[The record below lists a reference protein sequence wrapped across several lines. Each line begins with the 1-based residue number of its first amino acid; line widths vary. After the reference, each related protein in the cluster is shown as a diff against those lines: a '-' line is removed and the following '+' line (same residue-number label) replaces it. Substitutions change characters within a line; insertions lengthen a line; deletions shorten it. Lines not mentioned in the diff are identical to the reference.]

1 MPHVIVKVWPGKT
14 DAQKQALAEAIVN
27 NVTDILGYGDAAVSV
42 AFEEVSAD
50 DWTEK
55 VVEPDILAK
64 WDTLAKTPGY
74 VGRDGQRI

>member
-14 DAQKQALAEAIVN
+14 DAQKQALTETIVN
-27 NVTDILGYGDAAVSV
+27 NVTDILRYGDAAVSV

-64 WDTLAKTPGY
+64 WDTLAKKPGY
-74 VGRDGQRI
+74 VGRDGQRT